1 MKRLRRSLLA
11 QYVLIILFATMILPV
26 SITGLSIVFY
36 NTLYEKESDDRLYNG
51 TDLEAMWHSKAND
64 LEQATEEEIRDE
76 FHQLYEVYTDANLY
90 WVDAQG
96 QTRVTFPENL
106 SVRQQWSA
114 TDAIQFMKD
123 HRGLT
128 TDPFTTVA
136 FLGEKGRNGFIVFQ
150 LPRADME
157 SPSDKLREQYNFLFP
172 IALLTVFVVFI
183 LISTLFFY
191 RIRKRLLHLQE
202 AMALSDQSGIPSP
215 VAVSREDEIG
225 RLELSFNRMVQEVE
239 EGRLRQI
246 EEEELRKELIAN
258 LSHDLRT
265 PLTTI
270 RGHAYRLQQE
280 QLSEKG
286 TESVKLLD
294 EKIRYMDGLIDNLVS
309 YTLLTTGKYP
319 FHPEKIDIVRLIRT
333 SFAAWYPV
341 FENLQFAMELDIPD
355 RQVFWQ
361 ADPQW
366 FSRILDNLLQNIHRH
381 AVTGR
386 FIAIRIQDETLIIE
400 DHGPGMK
407 SKSPSQGVGIG
418 LSIVSLMMKEMN
430 LEWDIQT
437 NTQGTTMTISQRQRS
452 NYHEH

>member
-1 MKRLRRSLLA
+1 MKRLKRSLLV

-26 SITGLSIVFY
+26 SMVGLSIVFY
-36 NTLYEKESDDRLYNG
+36 NTLYKEESVDRLYNG
-51 TDLEAMWHSKAND
+51 TDLEEMWHRTAKG
-64 LEQATEEEIRDE
+64 LEQATEKEIRDK
-76 FHQLYEVYTDANLY
+76 FGQLNEVYTDANLY

-96 QTRVTFPENL
+96 MTRVMFPANL
-106 SVRQQWSA
+106 SVREQWSA

-136 FLGEKGRNGFIVFQ
+136 FLGDQGINGFIVFQ
-150 LPRADME
+150 LPRSDME
-157 SPSDKLREQYNFLFP
+157 SPSDKLRAQYNFLFP
-172 IALLTVFVVFI
+172 IALLTVFGVFI

-202 AMALSDQSGIPSP
+202 AMSISDQSGIPSP

-286 TESVKLLD
+286 MESVKLLD
-294 EKIRYMDGLIDNLVS
+294 EKIKYMDGLIDNLVS

-319 FHPEKIDIVRLIRT
+319 FHPEQIDIVRLVRT

-341 FENLQFAMELDIPD
+341 FENLQFTMELDIPD
-355 RQVFWQ
+355 RQIFWQ

-366 FSRILDNLLQNIHRH
+366 LGRILDNLLQNIHRH
-381 AVTGR
+381 AADGR
-386 FIAIRIQDETLIIE
+386 FIAIRIQEETLVIE

-407 SKSPSQGVGIG
+407 SKSSFQGVGIG
-418 LSIVSLMMKEMN
+418 LSIVSLMIKEMN
-430 LEWDIQT
+430 LAWDIQT
-437 NTQGTTMTISQRQRS
+437 TTQGTTMTIRQRQRS
-452 NYHEH
+452 YTNEH

>member
-11 QYVLIILFATMILPV
+11 QYVLIILFATMILPISV
-26 SITGLSIVFY
+26 TGLSIVFY
-36 NTLYEKESDDRLYNG
+36 NTLYEGNSDDRLYNG
-51 TDLEAMWHSKAND
+51 TDLEQMWHRTAKS
-64 LEQATEEEIRDE
+64 LEQATEEEIRE
-76 FHQLYEVYTDANLY
+76 KFHQLKLVYTNANLY
-90 WVDAQG
+90 WVDVKG
-96 QTRVTFPENL
+96 MTRVTFPENL
-106 SVRQQWSA
+106 PVRKQWKA

-123 HRGLT
+123 HRGMT
-128 TDPFTTVA
+128 ADPFTTVA
-136 FLGEKGRNGFIVFQ
+136 FLGTEGKHGFIVFQ
-150 LPRADME
+150 LPRSDME

-172 IALLTVFVVFI
+172 IALLAVFIVFI

-202 AMALSDQSGIPSP
+202 AMAISDQSGVPSP

-239 EGRLRQI
+239 EGRLRQL

-270 RGHAYRLQQE
+270 RGHTYRLHQE
-280 QLSEKG
+280 HLSEKG
-286 TESVKLLD
+286 MESVKLLD

-319 FHPEKIDIVRLIRT
+319 FYPEKIDIVRLVRT
-333 SFAAWYPV
+333 SFATWYPI
-341 FENLQFAMELDIPD
+341 FENLEFTMELDIPD
-355 RQVFWQ
+355 RQIFWQ

-381 AVTGR
+381 AADGR
-386 FIAIRIQDETLIIE
+386 YIAIRIQEETLMLE

-407 SKSPSQGVGIG
+407 SKSSSQGVGIG
-418 LSIVSLMMKEMN
+418 LSIVSLMMKEMK
-430 LEWDIQT
+430 LEWNIQT
-437 NTQGTTMTISQRQRS
+437 DTNGTKMTIRQKQRS
-452 NYHEH
+452 YQNEY